1 MGIATDP
8 CIFKKKSLLTTQ
20 QSYVLFSM
28 ENRRPLEEHKALTCS
43 LCYLSDRTNLPMLE
57 IYYTN
62 LIGLLKY
69 GTFVP
74 LAGQPAKIK
83 N

>member
-1 MGIATDP
+1 
-8 CIFKKKSLLTTQ
+8 
-20 QSYVLFSM
+20 M

-74 LAGQPAKIK
+74 LAGQPAKVK